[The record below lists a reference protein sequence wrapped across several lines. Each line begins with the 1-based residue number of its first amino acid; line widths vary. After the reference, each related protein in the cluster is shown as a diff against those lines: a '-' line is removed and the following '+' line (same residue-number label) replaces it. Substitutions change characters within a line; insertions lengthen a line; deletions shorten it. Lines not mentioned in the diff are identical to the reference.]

1 MTRIHIILLALAL
14 FHSGAAPAAA
24 RESIAPQPNDRV
36 RLSVSTSDLI
46 RVLAGAP
53 MTAKELRHEQFIG
66 TLQGRRDDD
75 IVIRVESPETE
86 LAVPV
91 KSVVRIEASRG
102 MQGCAG
108 DGAAAGLG
116 VGAVAGVLLGV
127 VACSQGDCEGTPG
140 EGRGARGRKDN
151 HNRLGRR
158 ARRGRRGRHWSRR
171 RIPDELRALAGRS
184 RQGSAV
190 RRRATAGRRDPPWA
204 QPSNLGARSFLRRHG
219 GQLR

>member
-1 MTRIHIILLALAL
+1 VTRIHIILLALAL

-140 EGRGARGRKDN
+140 EGRGDEKITIIALVGVLGAVVGAGIGAVVGSQMSCEHWETIRIKDLPYGEGLRQEDGI
-151 HNRLGRR
+151 RLGF
-158 ARRGRRGRHWSRR
+158 ALPMPRH
-171 RIPDELRALAGRS
+171 
-184 RQGSAV
+184 
-190 RRRATAGRRDPPWA
+190 
-204 QPSNLGARSFLRRHG
+204 
-219 GQLR
+219 